1 MIEFFQNH
9 KKQCIIA
16 AVISVII
23 FAVYLFLLFKPGFWY
38 RDAFLYKQK
47 APFEGIEVYSGKD
60 RELGCRYEMTMAKEG
75 IKTCIAFSVNETER
89 EYEIISDNS
98 KNHNPDVEIYEN
110 GELVF
115 KGTSVAGMLFDL
127 NDEPLV
133 ETPKI
138 NFYVNGNVPEEELLP
153 SYGWL
158 YEVSQKVKSTD
169 IRGNAIFL
177 PAIIIFAA
185 VIIFDMMYPDL
196 FWELHHRLA
205 VDGGEPSDYYR
216 LVQKAGWVMSPFII
230 LALMIASFVV
240 RI

>member
-9 KKQCIIA
+9 KKQCILA

-23 FAVYLFLLFKPGFWY
+23 FAVYLFLLFKPGLWY

-60 RELGCRYEMTMAKEG
+60 RALGYRYEMTMVKDG
-75 IKTCIAFSVNETER
+75 MKTYIAFTVNETER
-89 EYEIISDNS
+89 GYEIVSDNS
-98 KNHNPDVEIYEN
+98 ENHNPAVEIYEN

-115 KGTSVAGMLFDL
+115 KGTSIAGMLFDV
-127 NDEPLV
+127 NEKPFV
-133 ETPKI
+133 ETPEI

-153 SYGWL
+153 TYNWL
-158 YEVSQKVKSTD
+158 YEVSQRVKSAD

-177 PAIIIFAA
+177 PAIIIVAA
-185 VIIFDMMYPDL
+185 VVIFDMMYPDF
-196 FWELHHRLA
+196 FWELEHRLH
-205 VDGGEPSDYYR
+205 VDGGTPSDYYR
-216 LVQKAGWVMSPFII
+216 LVQKAGWVISPFII

-240 RI
+240 TI